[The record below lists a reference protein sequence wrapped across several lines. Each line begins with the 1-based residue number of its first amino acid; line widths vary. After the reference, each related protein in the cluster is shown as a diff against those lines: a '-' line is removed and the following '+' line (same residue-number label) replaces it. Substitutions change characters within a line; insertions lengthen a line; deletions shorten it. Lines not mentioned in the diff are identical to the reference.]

1 VGEAGCIGIPPAVVN
16 AVVDA
21 LASRGITHLD
31 MPLTP
36 ARLWAAIHDGPSRV
50 EKAESLPRR

>member
-1 VGEAGCIGIPPAVVN
+1 GAKGAGESGTLGAPPAIVN

-21 LASRGITHLD
+21 LAPFGIDHID

-36 ARLWAAIHDGPSRV
+36 DRV
-50 EKAESLPRR
+50 WDALRTRKASTP

>member
-1 VGEAGCIGIPPAVVN
+1 MVN

-21 LASRGITHLD
+21 LAPFGVTHLD

-36 ARLWAAIHDGPSRV
+36 
-50 EKAESLPRR
+50 EKIWRALAS

>member
-1 VGEAGCIGIPPAVVN
+1 MVN

-21 LASRGITHLD
+21 LAPFGATHLD

-36 ARLWAAIHDGPSRV
+36 
-50 EKAESLPRR
+50 EKIWRALSPRGRG

>member
-1 VGEAGCIGIPPAVVN
+1 MPPAIVN

-21 LASRGITHLD
+21 LAPFGVTHLD

-36 ARLWAAIHDGPSRV
+36 ERIWAALDGNR
-50 EKAESLPRR
+50 

>member
-1 VGEAGCIGIPPAVVN
+1 VN

-21 LASRGITHLD
+21 LAPLGVRHLD

-36 ARLWAAIHDGPSRV
+36 
-50 EKAESLPRR
+50 ESIWTAMRRT